1 MPIFICPNCGD
12 RSVSTERTA
21 GFQDRARAC
30 KKCGF
35 GFLFE
40 LLDDYYP
47 APDAAFFTCDKEA
60 RVLDVGEDT
69 LVGQGVHLIRRSMA
83 RVFYEQLKAAGHGDP
98 TRVVMAM
105 LGHAN
110 ARTTEIYLGI
120 RQDREERNELL
131 LASDLLWTEKDNNVV
146 QLRKVSGGDQPEP
159 AV

>member
-1 MPIFICPNCGD
+1 
-12 RSVSTERTA
+12 
-21 GFQDRARAC
+21 
-30 KKCGF
+30 
-35 GFLFE
+35 
-40 LLDDYYP
+40 
-47 APDAAFFTCDKEA
+47 
-60 RVLDVGEDT
+60 
-69 LVGQGVHLIRRSMA
+69 
-83 RVFYEQLKAAGHGDP
+83 
-98 TRVVMAM
+98 MAM